1 SSIVYGP
8 RPAGGGRSG
17 TAASAVGPSV
27 FGAVCVPGLA
37 EVVGSERL
45 GQDHGHRGPS
55 AGHVE
60 DEVVAA
66 VLEQQLPAPTAG
78 NERIAVPVPVADGS
92 LTAAASHVQVGVLRV
107 FDGEG
112 GSVGGAVVIASD
124 DDATV
129 VDQPGGSHWKG
140 LLGLVD
146 FRHRSP
152 RYLPQ

>member
-1 SSIVYGP
+1 LLAQSPAVAFGGDDVNRVECLYCHCLNPSSIVYGP

-66 VLEQQLPAPTAG
+66 VFEQQLSAPSRSYQWCMLA
-78 NERIAVPVPVADGS
+78 PGS
-92 LTAAASHVQVGVLRV
+92 WLTSCAISL
-107 FDGEG
+107 
-112 GSVGGAVVIASD
+112 
-124 DDATV
+124 
-129 VDQPGGSHWKG
+129 
-140 LLGLVD
+140 
-146 FRHRSP
+146 
-152 RYLPQ
+152 